1 MAKILTNVQKL
12 GRILES
18 ECPYADLVIPT
29 IRTLSNILD
38 KWSREGRIHQEA
50 RNFCARLYTTL
61 SHIRRFGDFSTVFC
75 AATLLSPSKDKR
87 SALMPSEEERA
98 KLYLEEMGRS
108 LTTEEPHILQATVAE
123 SETIELIDDP
133 IEDIFKKNVVCPEKQ
148 HPTSLCTTFNK
159 EFSDFLAIDEDIL
172 AFDFFKRENKRFP
185 RLSKVAKTI
194 LSVIPSP
201 ALAER
206 MFSKA
211 QSLTECRRNRLK
223 TENLKLRLQCLL

>member
-1 MAKILTNVQKL
+1 MCKGPQLANTRWYGHLRQAVWVRSNIEKLDEAKRNRKRPFHLLDSLAVEDMAKTLTNVQKL

-18 ECPYADLVIPT
+18 ECPYADLVMPT

-38 KWSREGRIHQEA
+38 KWSREERIHQEA

-98 KLYLEEMGRS
+98 KLYLEEMGRT

-133 IEDIFKKNVVCPEKQ
+133 IEDIF
-148 HPTSLCTTFNK
+148 
-159 EFSDFLAIDEDIL
+159 
-172 AFDFFKRENKRFP
+172 
-185 RLSKVAKTI
+185 
-194 LSVIPSP
+194 
-201 ALAER
+201 
-206 MFSKA
+206 
-211 QSLTECRRNRLK
+211 
-223 TENLKLRLQCLL
+223 